1 MKFSVTQY
9 AQALHQTLGESKAGD
24 YDRVIDNFIRIL
36 NTNGDLP
43 YYETIIQEYERIDR
57 EERGITEVEITTAG
71 NVTINKE
78 TIQALNDAVD
88 GDIELRE
95 KVDESLIGGVIVKI
109 EDTMI
114 DASVKGQL
122 KHLKDKLSQ

>member
-9 AQALHQTLGESKAGD
+9 AQALHQTLGESKPGD
-24 YDRVIDNFIRIL
+24 NDRVIDNFIRIL

-43 YYETIIQEYERIDR
+43 YYEAIIQEYERIDR

-71 NVTINKE
+71 NVAISKE
-78 TIQALNDAVD
+78 TVQALNNAVD

-122 KHLKDKLSQ
+122 NKLKDKLSQ

>member
-1 MKFSVTQY
+1 MS
-9 AQALHQTLGESKAGD
+9 ESKAGD

-43 YYETIIQEYERIDR
+43 YYEAIIQEYERIDR

-71 NVTINKE
+71 NVTISKE
-78 TIQALNDAVD
+78 TIQALNKAVD

-114 DASVKGQL
+114 DASLKGQL